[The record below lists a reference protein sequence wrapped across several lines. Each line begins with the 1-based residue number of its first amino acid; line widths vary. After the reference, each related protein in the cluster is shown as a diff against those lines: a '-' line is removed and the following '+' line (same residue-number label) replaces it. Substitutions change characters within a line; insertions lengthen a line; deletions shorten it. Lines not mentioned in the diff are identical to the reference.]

1 MRKHF
6 KTFIVTALACSLL
19 LGAGISAKA
28 ESKVAINDTNFSAEV
43 KRKAEEAD
51 TNKDGYLSE
60 GEASRV
66 RTLRFDSFENIDSFK
81 GIEYFTELEN
91 FFYRANTVNED
102 EGVTAASTASEIDL
116 SGFEELKTVRIDS
129 HTGYLKTVNLQD
141 CTSLQDVEISGMR
154 DACIDFLN
162 LKGCTNLRTLNLSWP
177 NITKLNLSGFKRL
190 TEVTLTDGRGRL
202 QTLNLRKCSSLKTLS
217 VDSSSMT
224 KLKLKGAK
232 KLESLNLTGRA
243 LESLD
248 LSTNT
253 QLEEV
258 YLGWGTK
265 LSSLDLSSN
274 KKLKTFECYRTELT
288 SLDLRNHTSLIKV
301 DCHNNKNLSAI
312 KVKGCKKLKNLR
324 FDNTALTKI
333 NVKTSPALQRLRCE
347 NTLLT
352 KLNLKKNTKLKN
364 LRCENT
370 RLTQLDLSNTKIKD
384 DSRLKCDPT
393 VSVIYAD

>member
-1 MRKHF
+1 MF
-6 KTFIVTALACSLL
+6 V
-19 LGAGISAKA
+19 G
-28 ESKVAINDTNFSAEV
+28 D
-43 KRKAEEAD
+43 
-51 TNKDGYLSE
+51 DG
-60 GEASRV
+60 
-66 RTLRFDSFENIDSFK
+66 TLRFDSVENIDSFK
-81 GIEYFTELEN
+81 GIEYFTELED

-102 EGVTAASTASEIDL
+102 EGVTAASTASEVDL

-129 HTGYLKTVNLQD
+129 HTGYLKTVDLQD

-202 QTLNLRKCSSLKTLS
+202 QTLNLKKCSSLKTLS

-265 LSSLDLSSN
+265 LSTLDLSSN

-384 DSRLKCDPT
+384 DSALQCDPA
-393 VSVIYAD
+393 VSVTYAG